1 MSRRIELLII
11 FALEFSHFAIS
22 MFMDMYKVDKSRNA
36 DDWKETLTLIQI
48 GNK

>member
-22 MFMDMYKVDKSRNA
+22 MFTGMYKVDKARNI
-36 DDWKETLTLIQI
+36 DDWKEALTLIQI
-48 GNK
+48 VNK